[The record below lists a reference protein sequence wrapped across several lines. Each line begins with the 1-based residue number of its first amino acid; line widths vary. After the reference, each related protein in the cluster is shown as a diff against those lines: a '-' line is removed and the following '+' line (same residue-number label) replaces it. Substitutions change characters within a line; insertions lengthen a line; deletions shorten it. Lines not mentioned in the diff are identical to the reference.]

1 MVFHKSGKT
10 KIALALSVMTLAAC
24 GGSSN
29 NKTSTVTEPG
39 TGLTPVDSP
48 SWVAGT
54 FDADSKFKDYCAT
67 PRTGNDPYNNNAPYP
82 DKAGS
87 ELHEK
92 MWLRSYSDN
101 TYLWYSEIEDNDP
114 NNFNVANYF
123 AQLKT
128 TQTTDSGAQKDNF
141 HFSQNTA
148 DYKKQTQSGV
158 TSGYGISW
166 QFNAVVPPRNLTVR
180 YTEPN
185 SPAALVELKRG
196 TQILEVNGE
205 DFVNG
210 NNVDVINAGLF
221 PEEAG
226 ESHSF
231 KLLEPDG
238 TIITKTFVSADV
250 VSSPVQNTKVIDTEI
265 GKVGYLQFNSHIGL
279 AQEGLINAVKQF
291 ADENV
296 SEVVI
301 DLRYNGGG
309 LLALASQFAF
319 MVAGDNATNN
329 RTFENTMFNNKYTS
343 TNPVTGSSLSPTP
356 FYNKKIDYVTYQF
369 TSEDLPSINL
379 QRIFVLTTGSTCSA
393 SEAFMNGLR
402 GIDIDVIQIGNKT
415 CGKPYGFYPQ
425 DNCGDT
431 YFTIQFKGVNA
442 KGFGEYSDGFV
453 PKEFP
458 QFASEVKGCTVADDY
473 SKALGDPNEGMFSA
487 ALEYM
492 KTQSCPVVAL
502 SRTSQ
507 AKDTLQGNSQGDG
520 LAIKVPNQILNSII
534 LENKILSRRELK

>member
-1 MVFHKSGKT
+1 MVFHKSVKT
-10 KIALALSVMTLAAC
+10 KIALTLSVMALAAC

-29 NKTSTVTEPG
+29 SDTNLVTDPG
-39 TGLTPVDSP
+39 TGNGTSDVPT
-48 SWVAGT
+48 WVAGT
-54 FDADSKFKDYCAT
+54 FEAASKFKDYCAT
-67 PRTGNDPYNNNAPYP
+67 PRTGTDPYNSNAPYP

-87 ELHEK
+87 ALHEK

-114 NNFNVANYF
+114 NNFNVADYF
-123 AQLKT
+123 KQLKT

-141 HFSQNTA
+141 HGSQNTA

-166 QFNAVVPPRNLTVR
+166 QFNARTPPRNLTVR
-180 YTEPN
+180 YTEPD
-185 SPAALVELKRG
+185 SPAALADLKRG
-196 TQILEVNGE
+196 TQILEVDGV

-210 NNVDVINAGLF
+210 DSVDVINAGLF
-221 PEEAG
+221 PAEAG
-226 ESHSF
+226 ESHDF

-238 TIITKTFVSADV
+238 TIITKRFVSADV
-250 VSSPVQNTKVIDTEI
+250 VSSPVQNTKIIETEI

-279 AQEGLINAVKQF
+279 AQEGLIAAVKQF
-291 ADENV
+291 SDENV
-296 SEVVI
+296 SELVV

-309 LLALASQFAF
+309 LLAMASQLAY
-319 MVAGDNATNN
+319 MVAGDNATSN
-329 RTFENTMFNNKYTS
+329 RTFENTIFNDKYPS

-356 FYNKKIDYVTYQF
+356 FYNKKIDYVSYQF
-369 TSEDLPSINL
+369 TSEDLPSVAL

-458 QFASEVKGCTVADDY
+458 QFSSEVKGCNVADDY
-473 SKALGDPNEGMFSA
+473 SKALGDPTEGMFSA

-492 KTQSCPVVAL
+492 KTESCPVVAL
-502 SRTSQ
+502 SRASK
-507 AKDTLQGNSQGDG
+507 ANDVLQSASLNDG
-520 LAIKVPNQILNSII
+520 LAIKVPNQILKSII
-534 LENKILSRRELK
+534 LENKILHRREIK

>member
-29 NKTSTVTEPG
+29 NED
-39 TGLTPVDSP
+39 TPT
-48 SWVAGT
+48 WIAGT

-87 ELHEK
+87 EMHEK

-114 NNFNVANYF
+114 NNFDVAGYF
-123 AQLKT
+123 GQLKT

-141 HFSQNTA
+141 HGSKNTA
-148 DYKKQTQSGV
+148 DYNKQTQSGI

-166 QFNAVVPPRNLTVR
+166 QFGELAPPRNLTVR

-185 SPAALVELKRG
+185 SPAALADVKRG
-196 TQILEVNGE
+196 TQILEVNGV
-205 DFVNG
+205 DFVNSD
-210 NNVDVINAGLF
+210 NVDVIYAGLF
-221 PEEAG
+221 PEQVG
-226 ESHSF
+226 ESNEF

-238 TIITKTFVSADV
+238 TIITKTLVSADV
-250 VSSPVQNTKVIDTEI
+250 VSSPVQNIKVIDTEI
-265 GKVGYLQFNSHIGL
+265 GKVGYLQFNSHIAL
-279 AQEGLINAVKQF
+279 AQGGLITAVKQF
-291 ADENV
+291 SDENV

-309 LLALASQFAF
+309 LLAMASQFAY
-319 MVAGDNATNN
+319 MVAGDNASNN
-329 RTFENTMFNNKYTS
+329 RTFEKTIFNDKYPS
-343 TNPVTGSSLSPTP
+343 TNPITGSSLSPTP
-356 FYNKKIDYVTYQF
+356 FYNKKIDYVSYQF
-369 TSEDLPSINL
+369 TSEDLPSLDL

-402 GIDIDVIQIGNKT
+402 GIDIDVIQIGTST

-442 KGFGEYSDGFV
+442 KGFGEYSDGLV
-453 PKEFP
+453 PKESP
-458 QFASEVKGCTVADDY
+458 QFASEVKGCKVEDDY
-473 SKALGDPNEGMFSA
+473 SKALGDPTEGMFSA

-492 KTQSCPVVAL
+492 KTESCPVVAL
-502 SRTSQ
+502 SRTSL
-507 AKDTLQGNSQGDG
+507 AKDTLQDNSQGDG

>member
-1 MVFHKSGKT
+1 MVFHKSAKT
-10 KIALALSVMTLAAC
+10 KIFLALSTLTLTAC
-24 GGSSN
+24 GGSSSSEN
-29 NKTSTVTEPG
+29 PNTG
-39 TGLTPVDSP
+39 GGLTPINTP
-48 SWVAGT
+48 TWVAGT
-54 FDADSKFKDYCAT
+54 FEADTKFKDYCAT

-114 NNFNVANYF
+114 NNFNVAGYF
-123 AQLKT
+123 GQLIT
-128 TQTTDSGAQKDNF
+128 NQTTDSGEPKDNF
-141 HFSQNTA
+141 HFSQDTA

-158 TSGYGISW
+158 KSGYGISW
-166 QFNAVVPPRNLTVR
+166 QLNEEDLTPPRKITVR

-185 SPAALVELKRG
+185 SPSALVDLKRG
-196 TQILEVNGE
+196 SQILEVDGA

-210 NNVDVINAGLF
+210 NNVEVINAGLF
-221 PEEAG
+221 PVEAG
-226 ESHSF
+226 ESHEF

-238 TIITKTFVSADV
+238 TIITKTIVSADV
-250 VSSPVQNTKVIDTEI
+250 VSSPVQNTKVIETEI

-279 AQEGLINAVKQF
+279 AQEGLIDAIREFSN
-291 ADENV
+291 ENV

-309 LLALASQFAF
+309 LLAMASQFAY
-319 MVAGDNATNN
+319 MVAGDNATDN
-329 RTFENTMFNNKYTS
+329 RTFEKTIFNDKYPS
-343 TNPVTGSSLSPTP
+343 TNPITGNSLSPTP
-356 FYNKKIDYVTYQF
+356 FYDKKIDYVAYKF
-369 TSEDLPSINL
+369 TSEDLPSLDL

-402 GIDIDVIQIGNKT
+402 GIDIDVIQIGTST

-442 KGFGEYSDGFV
+442 KGFGEYSDGLV
-453 PKEFP
+453 PKESP
-458 QFASEVKGCTVADDY
+458 QFASEVKGCKVEDDY
-473 SKALGDPNEGMFSA
+473 SKALGDPTEGMFSA

-492 KTQSCPVVAL
+492 KSESCPVVAL
-502 SRTSQ
+502 SKAS
-507 AKDTLQGNSQGDG
+507 KSNDTIQSNSQNDG

-534 LENKILSRRELK
+534 LENKILHRREIKE

>member
-1 MVFHKSGKT
+1 MVFHKSGKE
-10 KIALALSVMTLAAC
+10 KIALALSVMALAAC

-29 NKTSTVTEPG
+29 SGTSDVPT
-39 TGLTPVDSP
+39 
-48 SWVAGT
+48 WVAGK
-54 FDADSKFKDYCAT
+54 FEAASKFKDYCAT
-67 PRTGNDPYNNNAPYP
+67 PRTGTDPYNSNAPYP

-87 ELHEK
+87 EMHEK

-114 NNFNVANYF
+114 NNFNISGYF
-123 AQLKT
+123 GQLIT
-128 TQTTDSGAQKDNF
+128 NQTTDSGAQKDNF
-141 HFSQNTA
+141 HGSKNTA
-148 DYKKQTQSGV
+148 DYKKETQSGI

-166 QFNAVVPPRNLTVR
+166 QLGELAPPRNLTVR
-180 YTEPN
+180 FTEPN
-185 SPAALVELKRG
+185 SPAALADIKRG
-196 TQILEVNGE
+196 SQILEVDGA

-226 ESHSF
+226 ESHEF

-238 TIITKTFVSADV
+238 TIITKTIVSADV
-250 VSSPVQNTKVIDTEI
+250 VSSPVQNTKVIETEI

-279 AQEGLINAVKQF
+279 AQEGLIDAVKQF
-291 ADENV
+291 SDENV
-296 SEVVI
+296 SEVVV

-309 LLALASQFAF
+309 LLALASQFAY

-329 RTFENTMFNNKYTS
+329 RTFEKTIFNDKYPS

-356 FYNKKIDYVTYQF
+356 FYDKKIDYVSYQF
-369 TSEDLPSINL
+369 TSEDLPSLDL

-442 KGFGEYSDGFV
+442 KGFGEYSDGFK
-453 PKEFP
+453 PKESPEFL
-458 QFASEVKGCTVADDY
+458 SEIKGCEVADDY
-473 SKALGDPNEGMFSA
+473 SKALGDPAEGMFSA

-492 KTQSCPVVAL
+492 KSESCPVVAL
-502 SRTSQ
+502 SRVSKSLDEVQ
-507 AKDTLQGNSQGDG
+507 KASNGDG
-520 LAIKVPNQILNSII
+520 LAIQAPNQILNSII
-534 LENKILSRRELK
+534 LENKILHRREIK